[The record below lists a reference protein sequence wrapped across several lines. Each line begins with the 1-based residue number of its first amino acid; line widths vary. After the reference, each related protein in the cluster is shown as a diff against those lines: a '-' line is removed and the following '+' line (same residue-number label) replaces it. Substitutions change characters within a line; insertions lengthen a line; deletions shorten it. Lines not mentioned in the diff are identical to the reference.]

1 MNDLKRVYSLLGLSQ
16 RSGKLASGEFMVEKA
31 VKEGRAA
38 LVILAADAS
47 ENTKKKFYNMGAF
60 YQVPV
65 VELSDKDTLGHRI
78 GRTERSSLALL
89 DDGFAKAVK
98 KELESYSTR
107 R

>member
-1 MNDLKRVYSLLGLSQ
+1 MNDDRKILSLLGLTQ

-31 VKEGRAA
+31 VKEGRAR
-38 LVILAADAS
+38 LVLLAGDAS

-65 VELSDKDTLGHRI
+65 MELSDKEKLGHSI
-78 GRTERSSLALL
+78 GRSERSSLALL
-89 DDGFAKAVK
+89 DDGFAKAIK
-98 KELESYSTR
+98 KELDSYSMR

>member
-1 MNDLKRVYSLLGLSQ
+1 MNHLKKVLHLLGLSQ

-31 VKEGRAA
+31 VKEGRAR

-47 ENTKKKFYNMGAF
+47 DNTKKKFYNMGTF

-65 VELSDKDTLGHRI
+65 LELSAKDELGHCI
-78 GRTERSSLALL
+78 GRAERSSLALL
-89 DDGFAKAVK
+89 DDGFAKAVR
-98 KELESYSTR
+98 KELESYSMR